1 MTTLFNYDP
10 YFDDFNEDD
19 NFMRV
24 LFRPGYAVQAREL
37 TQLQTILSS
46 QIEKFGNHIFK
57 SGSPIVGGKI
67 SLDDKCNY
75 LILQS
80 QYSGI
85 DINPESFLD
94 KLVISYNTTKS
105 VRAKVIAV
113 DTSDS
118 NAPVLVLKYLSGE
131 YFSENDELKIF
142 GQNIFA
148 QARTN
153 SAVGKSYVASIQD
166 GVYYFKGQFV
176 KVVPQFLVLEL
187 FYRTG
192 YNALT
197 NNVNP
202 SYKIGIEFEDTIVD
216 EIDDTGLL
224 DPAQG
229 SFNFQAPG
237 ATRYKVSTALS
248 KRTLDSADESS
259 FIEVIRLVNGI
270 KTKEIEYPIY
280 SEIEKTL
287 ARRTYDESGNYTV
300 DPFVISL
307 EEGDSAN
314 GRFTASLD
322 PGKAYVGGYEF
333 QTIAP
338 TLISINRG
346 RDTATAEEY
355 DMPTNYSSYVV
366 LDNIYG
372 TLDVTSY
379 PLLDV
384 HCVPYSQVNVST
396 TATYTSTKIGSL
408 RANMMKYNDATI
420 SELGTTHSFYV
431 HVFDANASSIT
442 GTVRTG
448 SSNTVINLPTTF
460 STTPAANAY
469 AGMYFR
475 ITDSGG
481 LGVPPVLVSQSNSV
495 SRTITLSSALPFVPS
510 SSNTFSIDS
519 DFKVAESIVYRNG
532 SINFAG
538 NVNSDSKDP
547 VTGDAYI
554 TEPSRNS
561 LVFDFPYVAIKDGTI
576 ENLDFYAR
584 KLYGNKVSGGDGIIT
599 ITSEGTDTFAFS
611 GSPGTISDSVI
622 LNNIICFIRSDS
634 ASNATYGITPNTVL
648 SLANNNFTVTAVSP
662 TTFTINVR
670 ATGVRADLLITSKV
684 NNAENSTTGAIR
696 GKQFI
701 PINAGVDLHTRVPY
715 ELDPAGTTLDSANSS
730 VKTAVSGTGWVFND
744 IGSTFFD
751 NTDTLRNLRTP
762 GVAVSLQVPDVYEIV
777 RIVDSKSLTQNVTT
791 AMLTSSSNDVTVNYE
806 FDNGQRK
813 THYDHATIK
822 LKRGYSSPTGKIYVQ
837 YRYLKHQSAPSPQND
852 GLFTVDSY
860 LKSGSNFTYDQ
871 ISKFNNKEDNKLTSL
886 RSAYDFRPTR
896 SIGGSTLSGAINP
909 DPDYTAVSTF
919 RYYLNRIDQ
928 IVVKPSKEFS
938 VISGRSALSP
948 KASPIGKDDMLI
960 YTVYVPAYT
969 ESVKDVRVEFKE
981 NRRYTM
987 RDLNKFD
994 NRIKGLEYYVALN
1007 ALEKSAAATKVLDSF
1022 GLERSKYGILVDNF
1036 TTIDAQATYSEVG
1049 FDNRCLIEN
1058 SSLVPASLMRTVKME
1073 INPLKLGG
1081 SYKIVGSGDKKVMM
1095 LDYTKVPLAS
1105 QRFVTKS
1112 VPVAGA
1118 LFANFLGN
1126 LKLFPE
1132 FSSDVDTNVNA
1143 KVVMNSTQGL
1153 DTAFSFI
1160 NDAYKY
1166 VSDNNPR
1173 WALDKNSPFA
1183 RTVDSKWYT
1192 TNTVNTTVVE
1202 QIADFSNG
1210 AGTAGVWNTIRTR
1223 GNEVRISQGAELFQD
1238 QISVSSSETDLGNY
1252 VTDLAIQPYLKPQQ
1266 IIFSSEKLRP
1276 NAVFYSFFDG
1286 TPIYQY
1292 TVVPNKV
1299 TLDSAS
1305 GFKVGEKVLVANT
1318 AADLSANLSSYN
1330 SGGSN
1335 FSIATISATEIAA
1348 GSNNVY
1354 IINETGKPLTGKLL
1368 FGLDS
1373 VKRAT
1378 VNTIISH
1385 QSGVTQNLTS
1395 NTITLQS
1402 DAPSVNISGNTIYL
1416 IHRTG
1421 SATGLNVGYVIN
1433 SYNVTSKVAT
1443 VDGNLSTFIGSS
1455 YTYSFGS
1462 NRSNLLGQVSGAFY
1476 PPEATFRSGE
1486 RALRITDSFNNSF
1499 DSEATSFCEQ
1509 TFVSSGIKVNKTN
1522 LVDTV
1527 YNVGVEQKFVGRQTS
1542 NQLVSSSVESS
1553 SELNVILPPP
1563 PEPVII
1569 TNTVVETVVVQEV
1582 VTQVVTVVETQVVE
1596 VIREVPAP
1604 EQPQENTNWMNGD
1617 SGDGGGGDP
1626 LAQTFFV
1633 DPQVYPN
1640 GIFLSDVD
1648 LYFRNKDEDNIPV
1661 SVEIRPTVNATPHSD
1676 FWYPETK
1683 ITKYPSEIVVSENP
1697 SLTDDSTKTNFEF
1710 YSPVFLKPGMYAFV
1724 IKTDSPEYTLW
1735 VAEKGQTTI
1744 RNEFVGINPYIGT
1757 LYKSQNAMEYVPYIN
1772 EDITFR
1778 LNRCRFA
1785 DGSALF
1791 TVENQATDRKYYFD
1805 RFRVLETSIE
1815 PLSNAPISTYHFF
1828 ASKPI
1833 DQSIETTLR
1842 PFSPSVIYSMGE
1854 DDRYAVGN
1862 RRKELQ
1868 NKGDFAVQIQM
1879 NSYDKAI
1886 TPIISLESLY
1896 LNIWENFIDNSEIEV
1911 EDFNI
1916 IGSGTGYANTDTI
1929 TVNSTTGS
1937 GANVN
1942 LIVNANGSILG
1953 VNVASSGTS
1962 YIDDFDITINTST
1975 GTGGEIVLNSEFDST
1990 GGPCDARYITKPI
2003 TLADG
2008 FDAGDLRIYLA
2019 ANKPSTTE
2027 VHVFFKAVS
2036 ADDTTPLKDRPYFK
2050 LECINPTTTPSKTT
2064 SDYREY
2070 EYRPSL
2076 TLNEWSYVGEN
2087 GVTYDTFKSFSVKI
2101 VMTSADPSVVPKVR
2115 DLRIIALPAE

>member
-24 LFRPGYAVQAREL
+24 LFRPGYSVQAREL
-37 TQLQTILSS
+37 TQLQTILSN

-67 SLDDKCNY
+67 SLDDRCNY

-80 QYSGI
+80 QYDGV
-85 DINPESFLD
+85 DINPELFVD

-113 DTSDS
+113 DVSDS
-118 NAPVLVLKYLSGE
+118 TAPVLVLKYLSGE
-131 YFSENDELKIF
+131 YFSESDELKIF

-153 SAVGKSYVASIQD
+153 NAVGKSYVASIQD

-237 ATRYKVSTALS
+237 ATRYKVATTLS
-248 KRTLDSADESS
+248 KRTLDSADDSS

-270 KTKEIEYPIY
+270 KTKELEYPIY
-280 SEIEKTL
+280 NEIEKTL

-307 EEGDSAN
+307 EEGDAAN
-314 GRFTASLD
+314 GTFIASLD

-338 TLISINRG
+338 TLIPINRG
-346 RDTATAEEY
+346 RDTATVEEY

-366 LDNIYG
+366 LDSIFG
-372 TLDVTSY
+372 TLDISSY

-396 TATYTSTKIGSL
+396 TTTYTSTKVGSL
-408 RANMMKYNDATI
+408 RANMMKYNDAT
-420 SELGTTHSFYV
+420 SSDLGNTHSFYV
-431 HVFDANASSIT
+431 HVFDSAASSIT
-442 GTVRTG
+442 GTTRAG

-460 STTPAANAY
+460 STTPSANAY

-475 ITDSGG
+475 ITDTSGS
-481 LGVPPVLVSQSNSV
+481 GVSPISILQSNSV
-495 SRTITLSSALPFVPS
+495 SQTITLSTALPFTPT
-510 SSNTFSIDS
+510 SNTFSIDS
-519 DFKVAESIVYRNG
+519 DFKVAESIVYKDG
-532 SINFAG
+532 SITFAG
-538 NVNSDSKDP
+538 NVNSDSKNP
-547 VTGDAYI
+547 ITGDAYVN
-554 TEPSRNS
+554 EPSRNS
-561 LVFDFPYVAIKDGTI
+561 LVFDFPYVAMKDGTI
-576 ENLDFYAR
+576 DNLDFYAR
-584 KLYGNKVSGGDGIIT
+584 KFYGNKVSGGDGIIT
-599 ITSEGTDTFAFS
+599 ITAEGTDTFAFS
-611 GSPGTISDSVI
+611 GAVGTISDSAI

-648 SLANNNFTVTAVSP
+648 SLSNNNFTVTSVSA
-662 TTFTINVR
+662 TTFTIDVR
-670 ATGVRADLLITSKV
+670 APGIRADLLITSKV

-715 ELDPAGTTLDSANSS
+715 ELDIAGTTLNAANSS

-751 NTDTLRNLRTP
+751 NTNTLKDLRTP

-777 RIVDSKSLTQNVTT
+777 KIIDSRSLTQNVTT
-791 AMLTSSSNDVTVNYE
+791 AMLTNSLNDVTDYYE

-822 LKRGYSSPTGKIYVQ
+822 LKRGYSSPRGKIYAQ

-860 LKSGSNFTYDQ
+860 LKAGSNFTYDQ

-896 SIGGSTLSGAINP
+896 SIGGSTLSGAVNP
-909 DPDYTAVSTF
+909 DPDFTAVSSF
-919 RYYLNRIDQ
+919 EYYLSRIDQ
-928 IVVKPSKEFS
+928 IVVKPSKEFA
-938 VISGRSALSP
+938 VVSGKSSITP
-948 KASPIGKDDMLI
+948 KASPIGQDDMKL
-960 YTVYVPAYT
+960 YTLYVPAYT
-969 ESVKDVRVEFKE
+969 ESVKDIRVEFKE

-1007 ALEKSAAATKVLDSF
+1007 SLEKNAASTKILDGN

-1036 TTIDAQATYSEVG
+1036 TTIDTQATYGEVG
-1049 FDNRCLIEN
+1049 FDNRCLIDN
-1058 SSLVPASLMRTVKME
+1058 SSLLPASLMSTVKLE

-1081 SYKIVGSGDKKVMM
+1081 PYKLVGSGDKKVLM
-1095 LDYTKVPLAS
+1095 LDYTKTQLAS
-1105 QRFVTKS
+1105 QRFSTKS

-1166 VSDNNPR
+1166 ISDQSPQ
-1173 WALDKNSPFA
+1173 WAYDKNSPFA
-1183 RTVDSKWYT
+1183 RTVDSKWFT
-1192 TNTVNTTVVE
+1192 TNTVNTETTELTVDLTNS
-1202 QIADFSNG
+1202 AG
-1210 AGTAGVWNTIRTR
+1210 AGGVWTTIKTT
-1223 GNEVRISQGAELFQD
+1223 GDEVFLSKGAELFQD
-1238 QISVSSSETDLGNY
+1238 QITTSSSETDLGNY

-1276 NAVFYSFFDG
+1276 NSVFYSFFDG
-1286 TPIYQY
+1286 TPVYQY
-1292 TVVPNKV
+1292 TVVPNKI
-1299 TLDSAS
+1299 TLDNAF

-1318 AADLSANLSSYN
+1318 TSDLSANLSSYN

-1335 FSIATISATEIAA
+1335 FSIATITATEYVA

-1354 IINETGKPLTGKLL
+1354 IINETGKPLTNKIL

-1373 VKRAT
+1373 ISVAN
-1378 VNTIISH
+1378 VNQVITH

-1402 DAPSVNISGNTIYL
+1402 DGPSSNISGNVIYI
-1416 IHRTG
+1416 IHETG
-1421 SATGLNVGYVIN
+1421 SSTGLNAGWVIT
-1433 SYNVTSKVAT
+1433 SYNVSTKVAT
-1443 VDGNLSTFIGSS
+1443 VNGDLSDFIGSS

-1476 PPEATFRSGE
+1476 PPSATFRSGE
-1486 RALRITDSFNNSF
+1486 RTLRITDSFNNSF
-1499 DSEATSFCEQ
+1499 DKESTSYCEH

-1527 YNVGVEQKFVGRQTS
+1527 YNVGVENKFVGVQTS
-1542 NQLVSSSVESS
+1542 NQLISSSVESS
-1553 SELNVILPPP
+1553 SETTTVLPPVVK
-1563 PEPVII
+1563 EVI
-1569 TNTVVETVVVQEV
+1569 TNTVIETVIVKEV
-1582 VTQVVTVVETQVVE
+1582 VTEVITNTVTVFVNDTTRANDPVD
-1596 VIREVPAP
+1596 AFS
-1604 EQPQENTNWMNGD
+1604 G
-1617 SGDGGGGDP
+1617 GDGGGGDP

-1640 GIFLSDVD
+1640 GIFLSDID
-1648 LYFRNKDEDNIPV
+1648 LYFRNKDDDNIPL

-1697 SLTDDSTKTNFEF
+1697 SLSDPSTKTNFEF
-1710 YSPVFLKPGMYAFV
+1710 FSPVFLKPGMYAFV
-1724 IKTDSPEYTLW
+1724 VKTDSPEYTLW
-1735 VAEKGQTTI
+1735 VAEKGQTTL
-1744 RNEFVGINPYIGT
+1744 RNEFVSINPYVGT
-1757 LYKSQNAMEYVPYIN
+1757 MYKSQNAMEYVPYIN
-1772 EDITFR
+1772 EDITFS

-1785 DGSALF
+1785 EGSALF
-1791 TVENQATDRKYYFD
+1791 TVENQATDIKYVFD
-1805 RFRVLETSIE
+1805 KFRVIETSIE
-1815 PLSNAPISTYHFF
+1815 PLSNAPISVYHYF
-1828 ASKPI
+1828 AAKPVN
-1833 DQSIETTLR
+1833 QAIETSLR
-1842 PFSPSVIYSMGE
+1842 QFSPSVIYSMGE

-1879 NSYDKAI
+1879 SSNDRAI
-1886 TPIISLESLY
+1886 TPIISLESLSV
-1896 LNIWENFIDNSEIEV
+1896 NIWENFIDNSEIEL

-1916 IGSGTGYANTDTI
+1916 IASGTGYANTDTI

-1942 LIVNANGSILG
+1942 LIVDANGSILS
-1953 VNVASSGTS
+1953 VNVAASGTS

-1975 GTGGEIVLNSEFDST
+1975 GTNGEIVLNSEFDST

-2008 FDAGDLRIYLA
+2008 FDAGDLRVYLA

-2027 VHVFFKAVS
+2027 VHVFYKLLS
-2036 ADDTTPLKDRPYFK
+2036 SDDPTPLKDRPYLK
-2050 LECINPTTTPSKTT
+2050 MECVKPTVTPSKTT

-2076 TLNEWSYVGEN
+2076 ISNQISYVGQN
-2087 GVTYDTFKSFSVKI
+2087 GVTYDNFKSFSIKI
-2101 VMTSADPSVVPKVR
+2101 VMTSGDPSVIPRVK
-2115 DLRIIALPAE
+2115 DLRVIALPAE

>member
-10 YFDDFNEDD
+10 YFDDFDEDN

-37 TQLQTILSS
+37 TQLQTILSN

-67 SLDDKCNY
+67 SLDDTCNY

-80 QYSGI
+80 QYNGI
-85 DINPESFLD
+85 DINPEVFLD

-105 VRAKVIAV
+105 VRAKVIAI

-118 NAPVLVLKYLSGE
+118 NAPVLVLKYLSGD

-148 QARTN
+148 QVRIN
-153 SAVGKSYVASIQD
+153 NAVGKSYVASIQD

-176 KVVPQFLVLEL
+176 KVIPQFLVLEL

-192 YNALT
+192 YNALV

-202 SYKIGIEFEDTIVD
+202 SYKIGIEFEDNIVD
-216 EIDDTGLL
+216 EIDDTSLL
-224 DPAQG
+224 DPSQG

-237 ATRYKVSTALS
+237 ATRYRVSTSLS
-248 KRTLDSADESS
+248 KRTLDSSDESS
-259 FIEVIRLVNGI
+259 FIEVLRLVNGI
-270 KTKEIEYPIY
+270 KTKEIEFPIY

-314 GRFTASLD
+314 GRFTAALD
-322 PGKAYVGGYEF
+322 PGKAYVAGYEF
-333 QTIAP
+333 QTISP
-338 TLISINRG
+338 TLIPINRA

-372 TLDVTSY
+372 TLDISSY

-408 RANMMKYNDATI
+408 RANMMKYNDAT
-420 SELGTTHSFYV
+420 SSDLGDTHSFYV
-431 HVFDANASSIT
+431 HVFDVAASSIT
-442 GTVRTG
+442 GTVAAG

-460 STTPAANAY
+460 STSASANAY

-475 ITDSGG
+475 LTDAGGSGISPI
-481 LGVPPVLVSQSNSV
+481 LIQQSDSV
-495 SRTITLSSALPFVPS
+495 SRTITLSSPFPFTPT
-510 SSNTFSIDS
+510 SNTFSIDS
-519 DFKVAESIVYRNG
+519 DFKVAESVVYLNG
-532 SINFAG
+532 SITFAG
-538 NVNSDSKDP
+538 DVNSDSKDP
-547 VTGDAYI
+547 STGNSYI

-576 ENLDFYAR
+576 SNLDFFAR
-584 KLYGNKVSGGDGIIT
+584 KFYGSKVSGGDGIIT
-599 ITSEGTDTFAFS
+599 ITSEGTDTFTFS
-611 GSPGTISDSVI
+611 GAPGTISDSVI

-634 ASNATYGITPNTVL
+634 VSNATYGITPNEVL
-648 SLANNNFTVTAVSP
+648 SLANNNFTVTAISP
-662 TTFTINVR
+662 TTFTVDVR
-670 ATGVRADLLITSKV
+670 VPGVRADFLITSKV

-701 PINAGVDLHTRVPY
+701 PINTGVNLHSRVPF
-715 ELDPAGTTLDSANSS
+715 ELDPTGTTLDSANSS
-730 VKTAVSGTGWVFND
+730 VKTAVAGTGWVFND
-744 IGSTFFD
+744 IGATFFD
-751 NTDTLRNLRTP
+751 DVDTLKKLKTP
-762 GVAVSLQVPDVYEIV
+762 GAAVSLQVPDVYEIV
-777 RIVDSKSLTQNVTT
+777 RIIDSKSLSQNVTSS
-791 AMLTSSSNDVTVNYE
+791 MLTNFSNDVTVNYE

-871 ISKFNNKEDNKLTSL
+871 ISKFNNKEDNKLTAL

-896 SIGGSTLSGAINP
+896 SIGGSSLSGAVNP
-909 DPDYTAVSTF
+909 DPDFTAVSTF
-919 RYYLNRIDQ
+919 KYYLNRIDQ
-928 IVVKPSKEFS
+928 IVVKPSREFA
-938 VISGRSALSP
+938 VISGRSAISP

-987 RDLNKFD
+987 RDLSKFD

-1007 ALEKSAAATKVLDSF
+1007 ALEKNAAATKILDSN

-1058 SSLVPASLMRTVKME
+1058 SSLVPASLMRTVKLE

-1095 LDYTKVPLAS
+1095 LDYTKSELAR
-1105 QRFVTKS
+1105 QPFVTKS

-1132 FSSDVDTNVNA
+1132 FSAEVDTNVNA
-1143 KVVMNSTQGL
+1143 KVVLNSTQGL

-1160 NDAYKY
+1160 NEAYKY
-1166 VSDNNPR
+1166 VSDNNPQ

-1210 AGTAGVWNTIRTR
+1210 AGTAGVWNTIRTT
-1223 GNEVRISQGAELFQD
+1223 GDEVFLSQGAELFQD

-1252 VTDLAIQPYLKPQQ
+1252 ITDLAIQPYLKPQQ

-1286 TPIYQY
+1286 TPVYQY

-1299 TLDSAS
+1299 NLNDAS
-1305 GFKVGEKVLVANT
+1305 RFRVGEKVLVANT
-1318 AADLSANLSSYN
+1318 TSDLSANLSSYN

-1335 FSIATISATEIAA
+1335 YSIATISATEIAA
-1348 GSNNVY
+1348 GSNNVF
-1354 IINETGKPLTGKLL
+1354 IINETGKPLTGKVL

-1373 VKRAT
+1373 VKVAT
-1378 VNTIISH
+1378 VNEVISH

-1402 DAPSVNISGNTIYL
+1402 DAPSVNISSNTIYL
-1416 IHRTG
+1416 IHETG
-1421 SATGLNVGYVIN
+1421 SATGLNVGFVIT
-1433 SYNVTSKVAT
+1433 SYNVSSKVAT
-1443 VDGNLSTFIGSS
+1443 VNGNLSEFLGKS
-1455 YTYSFGS
+1455 YTYSFGA

-1476 PPEATFRSGE
+1476 PPAATFRSGE
-1486 RALRITDSFNNSF
+1486 RILRITDSFNNSF
-1499 DSEATSFCEQ
+1499 DRESTSFSEQ

-1527 YNVGVEQKFVGRQTS
+1527 YNVGVEQKFVGIQTS

-1553 SELNVILPPP
+1553 SELTVILPPP

-1569 TNTVVETVVVQEV
+1569 TNTVFVPVVVQEV
-1582 VTQVVTVVETQVVE
+1582 VTQVVTEVVTERVE

-1604 EQPQENTNWMNGD
+1604 PQPQWFDDQG
-1617 SGDGGGGDP
+1617 GDGGGDGGGDP
-1626 LAQTFFV
+1626 LAQTFYV

-1648 LYFRNKDEDNIPV
+1648 LYFRNKDDDNIPV
-1661 SVEIRPTVNATPHSD
+1661 SVEIRLTVNGTPHSD

-1683 ITKYPSEIVVSENP
+1683 ITKYPSEIITAENP
-1697 SLTDDSTKTNFEF
+1697 SLNDPATRTNFEF
-1710 YSPVFLKPGMYAFV
+1710 FSPVFLKPGMYAFV
-1724 IKTDSPEYTLW
+1724 VKTDSPEYTLW

-1744 RNEFVGINPYIGT
+1744 RNEFVSINPYIGT

-1791 TVENQATDRKYYFD
+1791 TVENQATDRKYFFD
-1805 RFRVLETSIE
+1805 KFRVLETSIE
-1815 PLSNAPISTYHFF
+1815 PLSNAPLSTYHFF
-1828 ASKPI
+1828 ASKPVN
-1833 DQSIETTLR
+1833 QSVETALR
-1842 PFSPSVIYSMGE
+1842 PLSPSVIYSMGE
-1854 DDRYAVGN
+1854 DDRYVVGN

-1896 LNIWENFIDNSEIEV
+1896 LNIWENFIDNSEIEND
-1911 EDFNI
+1911 DFNI
-1916 IGSGTGYANTDTI
+1916 ISPGAGYANTDTI

-1937 GANVN
+1937 GANVR
-1942 LIVNANGSILG
+1942 LIVDANGSILG
-1953 VNVASSGTS
+1953 VNVASSGVS

-1990 GGPCDARYITKPI
+1990 GGPCDARYLTKPI

-2019 ANKPSTTE
+2019 ANKPITTE

-2036 ADDTTPLKDRPYFK
+2036 SDDPTPLKDRPYFK
-2050 LECINPTTTPSKTT
+2050 MECVNPTTTPSKTT

-2076 TLNEWSYVGEN
+2076 VLNEWSYVGEN
-2087 GVTYDTFKSFSVKI
+2087 GVTYDDFKSFSVKI
-2101 VMTSADPSVVPKVR
+2101 VLTSSDPSVIPKVR

>member
-37 TQLQTILSS
+37 TQLQTILSN

-67 SLDDKCNY
+67 SLDDRCNY

-80 QYSGI
+80 QYNGI
-85 DINPESFLD
+85 DINPELFID
-94 KLVISYNTTKS
+94 KLVISYNTAKS
-105 VRAKVIAV
+105 VRAKVIAI

-131 YFSENDELKIF
+131 YFSENDEIKIF

-148 QARTN
+148 QVRTN
-153 SAVGKSYVASIQD
+153 NAVGKSYVASIQD

-192 YNALT
+192 YNALI

-202 SYKIGIEFEDTIVD
+202 SYKIGIEFEDTIID

-237 ATRYKVSTALS
+237 ATRYKVSTTLS
-248 KRTLDSADESS
+248 KRTLDSADDSS

-270 KTKEIEYPIY
+270 KTKELEYPIY
-280 SEIEKTL
+280 NEIEKTL

-307 EEGDSAN
+307 EEGDAAN
-314 GRFTASLD
+314 GTFIASLD

-338 TLISINRG
+338 TQIIINRG

-355 DMPTNYSSYVV
+355 DIPTNYSSYVV
-366 LDNIYG
+366 LDNIFG
-372 TLDVTSY
+372 TLDISSY

-408 RANMMKYNDATI
+408 RANMMKYNDAT
-420 SELGTTHSFYV
+420 SSDLGDTHSFYV
-431 HVFDANASSIT
+431 HVFDPVASSIT
-442 GTVRTG
+442 GTTPAG

-460 STTPAANAY
+460 SSSASANAY

-475 ITDSGG
+475 ITDASGSG
-481 LGVPPVLVSQSNSV
+481 ISPVLISQSNSV
-495 SRTITLSSALPFVPS
+495 SRTITLSSALPFAPT
-510 SSNTFSIDS
+510 SNTFSIDS
-519 DFKVAESIVYRNG
+519 DFKVAESIVYKDG
-532 SINFAG
+532 SITFAG

-547 VTGDAYI
+547 VTGYAYI

-561 LVFDFPYVAIKDGTI
+561 LVFDFPYVAMKNGTI

-584 KLYGNKVSGGDGIIT
+584 KLYGSKVSGGGGIIT
-599 ITSEGTDTFAFS
+599 ITAEGTDTFAFS

-634 ASNATYGITPNTVL
+634 ASNATFGITPNTVL

-662 TTFTINVR
+662 TTFTIDVR
-670 ATGVRADLLITSKV
+670 ADGVIADLLITSKV
-684 NNAENSTTGAIR
+684 NNAENSSTGAIR

-701 PINAGVDLHTRVPY
+701 PINAGVDLHTKVPY
-715 ELDPAGTTLDSANSS
+715 ELDPAGTTLDAANSS

-751 NTDTLRNLRTP
+751 NTDTLKNLRTP

-777 RIVDSKSLTQNVTT
+777 RIIDSKSLSQNVTT
-791 AMLTSSSNDVTVNYE
+791 SMLTSSSNDVTVNYE
-806 FDNGQRK
+806 FDNGQKK

-860 LKSGSNFTYDQ
+860 LKAGSNFTYDQ

-896 SIGGSTLSGAINP
+896 SIGGSTLSGAVNP
-909 DPDYTAVSTF
+909 DPDFTAVSSF
-919 RYYLNRIDQ
+919 DYYLSRIDQ
-928 IVVKPSKEFS
+928 IVVKPSKEFA
-938 VISGRSALSP
+938 VISGKSAISP
-948 KASPIGKDDMLI
+948 KASPIGTDDMKI
-960 YTVYVPAYT
+960 YTLYVPAYT
-969 ESVKDVRVEFKE
+969 ESIKDVRVEFKE

-1007 ALEKSAAATKVLDSF
+1007 SLEKSASATKILDSN

-1036 TTIDAQATYSEVG
+1036 TTNDVQATYSEVG
-1049 FDNRCLIEN
+1049 FDNRCLVEN
-1058 SSLVPASLMRTVKME
+1058 SSLLPASLMRTIKME

-1081 SYKIVGSGDKKVMM
+1081 PYKIVGSGDKKVLM
-1095 LDYTKVPLAS
+1095 LDYTKSELAS

-1132 FSSDVDTNVNA
+1132 FSAEVDTNVNA

-1153 DTAFSFI
+1153 DSAFSFI
-1160 NDAYKY
+1160 NDAFKNI
-1166 VSDNNPR
+1166 SDKNPQ
-1173 WALDKNSPFA
+1173 WTLDKNSPFA

-1192 TNTVNTTVVE
+1192 TNTVNTETRE
-1202 QIADFSNG
+1202 QIADLSNK
-1210 AGTAGVWNTIRTR
+1210 AGTGGVWNTIRTT
-1223 GNEVRISQGAELFQD
+1223 GDEVILSQGAELFQD
-1238 QISVSSSETDLGNY
+1238 QITTSSSETDLGNY

-1276 NAVFYSFFDG
+1276 NSVFFAFFDG
-1286 TPIYQY
+1286 TPVYQY
-1292 TVVPNKV
+1292 TVVPNKI
-1299 TLDSAS
+1299 TLDDAS

-1318 AADLSANLSSYN
+1318 TSDLTANLSSYN

-1335 FSIATISATEIAA
+1335 FSIATISATEVAA

-1354 IINETGKPLTGKLL
+1354 IINETGKPLTGKVL

-1373 VKRAT
+1373 VKVAT
-1378 VNTIISH
+1378 VNEVITH

-1402 DAPSVNISGNTIYL
+1402 DGPSTNISGNAIYL
-1416 IHRTG
+1416 IHETG
-1421 SATGLNVGYVIN
+1421 SATGLNVGWVIT
-1433 SYNVTSKVAT
+1433 SYNVSTKVAT
-1443 VDGNLSTFIGSS
+1443 VNGNLSEFIGSS

-1476 PPEATFRSGE
+1476 TPLATFRSGE
-1486 RALRITDSFNNSF
+1486 RTLRITDSFNNTF
-1499 DSEATSFCEQ
+1499 DEESTSYCEQ
-1509 TFVSSGIKVNKTN
+1509 TFVSSGVKVNKTN

-1527 YNVGVEQKFVGRQTS
+1527 YNVGVENKFVGIQTS
-1542 NQLVSSSVESS
+1542 NQIVSSSVESS
-1553 SELNVILPPP
+1553 SQLSVVTPP
-1563 PEPVII
+1563 PEQVII
-1569 TNTVVETVVVQEV
+1569 TNTVVETRVVQEV
-1582 VTQVVTVVETQVVE
+1582 VIQEVRVVETQIVE
-1596 VIREVPAP
+1596 VTRDPPPSSQP
-1604 EQPQENTNWMNGD
+1604 ETAQD
-1617 SGDGGGGDP
+1617 FSSGDGGGSDP
-1626 LAQTFFV
+1626 LAQTFYV

-1640 GIFLSDVD
+1640 GIFLSDID
-1648 LYFRNKDEDNIPV
+1648 LYFRNKDDDNIPV

-1683 ITKYPSEIVVSENP
+1683 VTKYPSEIVVAENP
-1697 SLTDDSTKTNFEF
+1697 SLSDPSTKTNFEF
-1710 YSPVFLKPGMYAFV
+1710 FSPVFLRPGMYAFV
-1724 IKTDSPEYTLW
+1724 VKTDSPEYTLW
-1735 VAEKGQTTI
+1735 VAEKGKTTL
-1744 RNEFVGINPYIGT
+1744 RNEFVSINPYIGT
-1757 LYKSQNAMEYVPYIN
+1757 MYKSQNSMEYVPYIN

-1791 TVENQATDRKYYFD
+1791 TVENQAVDRKYYFD
-1805 RFRVLETSIE
+1805 KFRVLETSIE
-1815 PLSNAPISTYHFF
+1815 PLSNAPIKTYHSF
-1828 ASKPI
+1828 ASKPVN
-1833 DQSIETTLR
+1833 QSVETSLR
-1842 PFSPSVIYSMGE
+1842 SLSPSVIYSMGE
-1854 DDRYAVGN
+1854 DDRYVVGN

-1879 NSYDKAI
+1879 NSFDKAI
-1886 TPIISLESLY
+1886 TPIISLESFY
-1896 LNIWENFIDNSEIEV
+1896 LNIWENFIDNSELEV
-1911 EDFNI
+1911 DDFNI
-1916 IGSGTGYANTDTI
+1916 ISSGTGYANTDTI

-1953 VNVASSGTS
+1953 VNVASSGES

-2008 FDAGDLRIYLA
+2008 FDAGDLRVYLA
-2019 ANKPSTTE
+2019 ANKPITTE

-2036 ADDTTPLKDRPYFK
+2036 SDDPTPLKDRPYFK
-2050 LECINPTTTPSKTT
+2050 LECINPTATPSKTT
-2064 SDYREY
+2064 NDYREY

-2076 TLNEWSYVGEN
+2076 VLNDWSYVGEN
-2087 GVTYDTFKSFSVKI
+2087 GVTYDNFKSFSVKI
-2101 VMTSADPSVVPKVR
+2101 VMTSGDPSVIPKVK